1 MEILGC
7 LPECFSNTIT
17 KAKDLLF
24 FALLHEVKIPH
35 VMRFHL
41 GNFELNKK
49 IQARTDDQ
57 TELEKSA
64 KHHFTYQKCVEPYR
78 PPDQK
83 LQHSVEVL

>member
-1 MEILGC
+1 
-7 LPECFSNTIT
+7 
-17 KAKDLLF
+17 
-24 FALLHEVKIPH
+24 
-35 VMRFHL
+35 MRFHL